1 MREEIVNKR
10 KRAFRSALLN
20 WYAKHA
26 RELPWRA
33 PPQINSKGKTIRT
46 PPYEVWLSEVM
57 LQQTTV
63 AAVFPRFAAFTQR
76 WPSVSDLAEAPFE
89 DVAQEWAG
97 LGYYARARNLHACA
111 KVVAETL
118 EGEFP
123 QTEAELLELPG
134 IGGYTAAAIAAIAFG
149 QPTNVVDGNVERV
162 MARLFAIEQPLREAK
177 VELKRLAGLLVDEDH
192 AGDYAQALMD
202 LGATI
207 CTPRSPRCLMC
218 PVSEFCEAYAA
229 GKTDSIPA
237 APVKTK
243 RPVRYGAAFA
253 LVEGRKLLLERRP
266 PQGLLGGMLG
276 LPGTVWSEDK
286 LDEKTAL
293 TAAPVKGDWKPAGEV
308 RHVFTHFELRM
319 QVYSASGRLPK
330 GAPFADLDDLGKA
343 GLPTVFKKAAAFVK

>member
-1 MREEIVNKR
+1 MVNKR
-10 KRAFRSALLN
+10 KRAFRSALLD

-26 RELPWRA
+26 RELPWRT
-33 PPQINSKGKTIRT
+33 PPQVKKSGKPKRT

-76 WPSVSDLAEAPFE
+76 WPSVSDLADAPFE

-111 KVVAETL
+111 KVVAENL
-118 EGEFP
+118 NGEFP
-123 QTEAELLELPG
+123 QTEDGLRELPG
-134 IGGYTAAAIAAIAFG
+134 IGGYTAAAVAAIAFG
-149 QPTNVVDGNVERV
+149 EPTNVVDGNVERV
-162 MARLFAIEQPLREAK
+162 MARLFAVDQPLREAK
-177 VELKRLAGLLVDEDH
+177 LELKRLAGLLVDADH

-207 CTPRSPRCLMC
+207 CTPRNPRCLMC
-218 PVSEFCEAYAA
+218 PVSEFCEAYTT
-229 GKTDSIPA
+229 GRTDSIPA
-237 APVKTK
+237 LPVKAK

-276 LPGTVWSEDK
+276 LPGSVWSEDK
-286 LDEKTAL
+286 FNEKAAL
-293 TAAPVKGDWKPAGEV
+293 AAAPAKGDWQPAGEV
-308 RHVFTHFELRM
+308 RHVFTHFELRL
-319 QVYSASGRLPK
+319 QVYSACGRLPK
-330 GAPFADLDDLGKA
+330 AAPFADLDDLGKA
-343 GLPTVFKKAAAFVK
+343 GLPTVFRKAAAVVK

>member
-1 MREEIVNKR
+1 VREEMVNQR
-10 KRAFRSALLN
+10 KRAFRSALLD

-26 RELPWRA
+26 RELPWRT
-33 PPQINSKGKTIRT
+33 PPQVKKAGKPKRT

-76 WPSVSDLAEAPFE
+76 WPSVSDLADAPFE

-111 KVVAETL
+111 KVVAGDL
-118 EGEFP
+118 NGEFP
-123 QTEAELLELPG
+123 QTEDGLRELPG
-134 IGGYTAAAIAAIAFG
+134 IGGYTAAAVAAIAFG
-149 QPTNVVDGNVERV
+149 EPTNVVDGNVERV
-162 MARLFAIEQPLREAK
+162 MARLFAVEQPLREAK
-177 VELKRLAGLLVDEDH
+177 LELKRLAGLLVDADH

-207 CTPRSPRCLMC
+207 CTPRNPRCLMC
-218 PVSEFCEAYAA
+218 PVSEFCEAYAT
-229 GKTDSIPA
+229 GRTESIPA
-237 APVKTK
+237 APVKAK

-276 LPGTVWSEDK
+276 LPGSVWSEDR
-286 LDEKTAL
+286 LDEKAAFA
-293 TAAPVKGDWKPAGEV
+293 AAPAHGDWKPAGEV
-308 RHVFTHFELRM
+308 RHVFTHFELRLA
-319 QVYSASGRLPK
+319 VYSASGRLPK
-330 GAPFADLDDLGKA
+330 GAPVADLDDLGKA
-343 GLPTVFKKAAAFVK
+343 GLPTVFRKAAAVVK